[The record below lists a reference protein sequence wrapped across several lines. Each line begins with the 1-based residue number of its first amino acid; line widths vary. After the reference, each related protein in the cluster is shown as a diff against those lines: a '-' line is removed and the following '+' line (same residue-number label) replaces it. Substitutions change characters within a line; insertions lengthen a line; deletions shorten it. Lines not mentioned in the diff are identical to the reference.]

1 MIPYNVIIHN
11 RMTTGQ
17 LLSFYN
23 RINRISM
30 ICFFAPGGQD
40 RWGGG
45 AALQGFLELEVRL
58 EPSAKW
64 GEEEGGDVVG
74 KVLVA
79 QVLPGSI
86 L

>member
-1 MIPYNVIIHN
+1 
-11 RMTTGQ
+11 MTTGQ
-17 LLSFYN
+17 LLRFYN
-23 RINRISM
+23 RINRISR

-45 AALQGFLELEVRL
+45 TALQRVLELEVRL
-58 EPSAKW
+58 ETGAKR

>member
-1 MIPYNVIIHN
+1 MALRRSGRSPCTWSIGSIGFQRFV
-11 RMTTGQ
+11 
-17 LLSFYN
+17 
-23 RINRISM
+23 
-30 ICFFAPGGQD
+30 FFAPGGQD

-45 AALQGFLELEVRL
+45 AALQRFLKLEVRL
-58 EPSAKW
+58 EAGAKR

-86 L
+86 I